1 MKEKLQEQI
10 AKGQS
15 YGEFRAMVTD
25 LLSRNMTTGT
35 NHSEAYINYTKMNE
49 TRMNRLDKTAKLRDD
64 MQASLTRQIEPMT
77 WLILVEAWCGDV
89 AQNMPVIAKMA
100 DLAPGIEIKMIL
112 RDENLE
118 IMDQFLTDGGRGVPK
133 LIAVWNHSGEIAG
146 TWGPRPEPA
155 QEMVRAYK
163 KLTEKPPYSEFVKG
177 VQMWYNKD
185 KNQTIQDEFM
195 ALIGAWEKSPATT

>member
-10 AKGQS
+10 AQGQS
-15 YGEFRAMVTD
+15 YQEFRTMVD
-25 LLSRNMTTGT
+25 ELLTKDQTTGT
-35 NHSEAYINYTKMNE
+35 NHSEAYLNYTKLNVS
-49 TRMNRLDKTAKLRDD
+49 RMQRLDKTLKLNDETN
-64 MQASLTRQIEPMT
+64 AVLSRQYTPMT

-89 AQNMPVIAKMA
+89 AQNMPVISKMA

-133 LIAVWNHSGEIAG
+133 LIAIWNENGQIAG

-155 QEMVRAYK
+155 QNMVRAYK
-163 KLTEKPPYSEFVKG
+163 KLEEKPPYSEFVKD
-177 VQMWYNKD
+177 VQMWYNRD
-185 KNQTIQDEFM
+185 KNQTIQAEFLT
-195 ALIGAWEKSPATT
+195 LIHSWEKSPAIS